1 MPVPYAFRSLSIFVD
16 ENVAEQKGAARGE
29 LLKKANKI
37 ARLWQGR
44 RSGVSVAEDRAFGGS
59 AATAVALR

>member
-16 ENVAEQKGAARGE
+16 EKEQKGAARSE

-44 RSGVSVAEDRAFGGS
+44 RSGVSVTEDRAFGGS